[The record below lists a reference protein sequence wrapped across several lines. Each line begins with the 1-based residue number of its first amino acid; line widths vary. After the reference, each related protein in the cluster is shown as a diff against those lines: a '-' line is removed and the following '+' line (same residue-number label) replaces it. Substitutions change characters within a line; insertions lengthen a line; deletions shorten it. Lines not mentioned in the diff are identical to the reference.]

1 MNITYNAADILFN
14 EVMSK
19 NIFRF
24 DIARSKEDVL
34 FLNGLFKIEH
44 KFNAFK
50 RKVIEKYGNLDSE
63 ALKRNYYDALLICE
77 LGSSYKRFAIKKDIF
92 PYFQVSIFQDR
103 PIPKDIFILE
113 GLILPSTHPAWNKIY
128 PLNYSGDIG
137 TWVRAKMKHQI
148 SNFDLSQMEE
158 KAYTFINTD
167 FFKESAEKGF
177 GINRGNDELVIV
189 ENKRYLD
196 SLS

>member
-1 MNITYNAADILFN
+1 MGETTGGNPHDF
-14 EVMSK
+14 
-19 NIFRF
+19 FQ
-24 DIARSKEDVL
+24 
-34 FLNGLFKIEH
+34 FLNDLLKTEH

-50 RKVIEKYGNLDSE
+50 KKTIERYGNLDSE
-63 ALKRNYYDALLICE
+63 TLERNYNDAILICE
-77 LGSSYKRFAIKKDIF
+77 LGSSYKRFNTKKDIF

-103 PIPKDIFILE
+103 PIPKEVFILE
-113 GLILPSTHPAWNKIY
+113 GLILPSVHPIWDKIY

-137 TWVRAKMKHQI
+137 TWVRAKMNYQI

-158 KAYTFINTD
+158 KAYSFINTD

-177 GINRGNDELVIV
+177 GINRGNNELVMI

-196 SLS
+196 SLA